1 MEEKIKEGNEILI
14 LKKKRRILSVVEYLC
29 SYKYFPPKK
38 ISTISNTGFLIGK
51 TKDPQVI
58 VYFYNYLL
66 HNHDKPCCY
75 IMHWTFANQLFM
87 PNSCIFF

>member
-51 TKDPQVI
+51 TKDP
-58 VYFYNYLL
+58 
-66 HNHDKPCCY
+66 
-75 IMHWTFANQLFM
+75 
-87 PNSCIFF
+87 